1 MTRRRL
7 RIGPGCLALAFA
19 MVGVQVPVGAQTTA
33 DASPA
38 GAAPTVNAVW
48 TEHEFMFTYF
58 GLGTFYSCDG
68 LANKIEYILEAL
80 GARPEPKVW
89 VGCTE
94 GPGIQQVPTARIKV
108 TVPTEA
114 TPELL
119 AALEAD
125 RSRRELVSKV
135 QGNGAGVD
143 VATAQFPAERRI
155 VEFVGRR
162 KKHVEDGDCELLQQL
177 LPQVLQPLGVREA
190 SGSSRLTCN
199 PRNSQIGA
207 VQLKL
212 ESLHAKPAPG
222 ATPARF

>member
-1 MTRRRL
+1 
-7 RIGPGCLALAFA
+7 

-48 TEHEFMFTYF
+48 TEHEFMFSYL
-58 GLGTFYSCDG
+58 GLGTFYSCGG
-68 LANKIEYILEAL
+68 LASKIEYILEQL
-80 GARPEPKVW
+80 GARPEPKVR
-89 VGCTE
+89 VSCAE
-94 GPGIQQVPTARIKV
+94 GPGIQQIPTARIKV
-108 TVPTEA
+108 AVPTEA
-114 TPELL
+114 TPEML

-162 KKHVEDGDCELLQQL
+162 KDHIEDGDCELLQQL

-199 PRNSQIGA
+199 PRYAQSGA

-222 ATPARF
+222 ATPARL